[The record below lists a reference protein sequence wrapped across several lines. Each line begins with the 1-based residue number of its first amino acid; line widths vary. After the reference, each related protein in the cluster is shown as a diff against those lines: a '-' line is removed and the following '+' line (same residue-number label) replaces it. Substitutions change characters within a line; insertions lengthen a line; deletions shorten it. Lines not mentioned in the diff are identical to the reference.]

1 MEIRLRYDRIYYMK
15 LHEAHHKKICLIL
28 LFLFFLLFFLPSA
41 TGQTP
46 EVVIVETID
55 VPVVSEFTQAFFAG
69 MDSFGYDT
77 GSFKRFNAAGNAS
90 TAAAIASQIHTESK
104 PSLIVTVA
112 TLASTAVWNEFRG
125 TDIPVMFAVVTDPVG
140 AGLVPTIHAVSD
152 DNITGLTATLG
163 KDTQL
168 RYAHMLA
175 SQKQEVPI
183 RIGIVTS
190 DYPAS
195 ISDIQMLKRA
205 AEPYNDLEI
214 MEYVVEYNGSASGI
228 PAMLDEVRHAIKSL
242 EDQVD
247 FWWEVS
253 GPLGEIPEY
262 IELLTHESSKPILFG
277 NSIHSV
283 MHGALFSMIPDTQ
296 KTGLEAARIAHGIL
310 LGTDPGTIPV
320 STPSNFILGVN
331 MRSALDQQLVVP
343 AQMLELAGNYIYW

>member
-1 MEIRLRYDRIYYMK
+1 MAIRCRCVRIYYMK
-15 LHEAHHKKICLIL
+15 LHEAHHKKINIIL
-28 LFLFFLLFFLPSA
+28 LFLFFLIFVLPSTTA
-41 TGQTP
+41 QTP

-55 VPVVSEFTQAFFAG
+55 VPVVTEFTQAFFKG
-69 MDSFGYDT
+69 MDSYGYET
-77 GSFKRFNAAGNAS
+77 GSIQRFNAEGNAS
-90 TAAAIASQIHTESK
+90 TASKIASGLRSGSP
-104 PSLIVTVA
+104 PSLVVTVA
-112 TLASTAVWNEFRG
+112 TLASTAVWNELRD
-125 TDIPVMFAVVTDPVG
+125 TDIPMMFAVVTDPVG
-140 AGLVPTIHAVSD
+140 AGLVPAIHSVSD

-168 RYAHMLA
+168 SYAHMLA
-175 SQKQEVPI
+175 SQKLENPI

-195 ISDIQMLKRA
+195 MSDIQMLKSA
-205 AEPYNDLEI
+205 AEQYSDLEF
-214 MEYVVEYNGSASGI
+214 MEYVVEYDGSASGI
-228 PAMLDEVRHAIKSL
+228 PAMLDEVRHGIISL

-277 NSIHSV
+277 NTIHSV
-283 MHGALFSMIPDTQ
+283 MHGALFSMIPDIQ
-296 KTGLEAARIAHGIL
+296 KTGLEAAQIAHSIL
-310 LGTDPGTIPV
+310 LGTDPGSIPIR
-320 STPSNFILGVN
+320 TPSNFILGLN